1 MIVALATVEKVTYH
15 AAEFQNTEFVSTK
28 PKGRLM
34 LVSAAGSVKYS
45 GRNVKFPHL
54 KVSYHILELAMRH
67 RTFLVLPD
75 SQRKGKLQAQRCL
88 VSAEALE
95 TSLYSWKWGSYY

>member
-34 LVSAAGSVKYS
+34 LVSAAGSVEHWFGKGQKQPTATYS
-45 GRNVKFPHL
+45 LLCMEQNL
-54 KVSYHILELAMRH
+54 STASILSESNLLLWMVE
-67 RTFLVLPD
+67 TMID
-75 SQRKGKLQAQRCL
+75 KL
-88 VSAEALE
+88 
-95 TSLYSWKWGSYY
+95 